1 MTNISIFDFN
11 GKQFRTFNNEGE
23 VFFCLADVCSVLE
36 IPNVSQVK
44 SRLNKGG
51 VITNE
56 VGVETGIKKDGTP
69 AIQMVDMT
77 FIDEPNFY
85 KTVLQSRKPQAEPF
99 TDYVTKEVLS
109 SIRKHGAYMTP
120 ETIEKTLLSPDF
132 IIKLATNLK
141 EEQQKR
147 IEAERQVLKLK
158 PKAELMDKVLDSGE
172 KIDIGQAAKILNLPY
187 GRNRLFKKLREHGV
201 LFKGRN
207 EPKQEYIDKKYF
219 ELKEKWVD
227 RNEHDG
233 FAVIKILVTQK
244 GLEFLNKLLGGDK
257 SQPTMAKIA

>member
-1 MTNISIFDFN
+1 MANVSIFNFN
-11 GKQFRTFNNEGE
+11 GKQFRTFNNNGE
-23 VFFCLADVCSVLE
+23 IFFCLADVCSVLE
-36 IPNVSQVK
+36 LQTNKVK
-44 SRLNKGG
+44 ERLNDKGWNSIPTPTKGG
-51 VITNE
+51 TQ
-56 VGVETGIKKDGTP
+56 
-69 AIQMVDMT
+69 QMI

-99 TDYVTKEVLS
+99 TDYVTSEVLP

-120 ETIEKTLLSPDF
+120 ETIENVINDPDFGIKLLS
-132 IIKLATNLK
+132 TLK
-141 EEQQKR
+141 EERLKR
-147 IEAERQVLKLK
+147 VEAEKQVQKLK

-187 GRNRLFKKLREHGV
+187 GRNSLFKKLRELGI

-207 EPKQEYIDKKYF
+207 EPKQEYIDRKYF

-244 GLEFLNKLLGGDK
+244 GLEFLNGLLNGDR
-257 SQPTMAKIA
+257 SSNNMARIA

>member
-1 MTNISIFDFN
+1 MANVSIFDFN

-23 VFFCLADVCSVLE
+23 VSFCLADVCSVLE
-36 IPNVSQVK
+36 LQTNKVK
-44 SRLNKGG
+44 ERLNK
-51 VITNE
+51 
-56 VGVETGIKKDGTP
+56 DGWNTIP
-69 AIQMVDMT
+69 CTDSIGRIQEMT

-99 TDYVTKEVLS
+99 TDYVTKEVLP

-147 IEAERQVLKLK
+147 MEAEKQVMKLK

-187 GRNRLFKKLREHGV
+187 GRNRLFKKLRELGV

-207 EPKQEYIDKKYF
+207 EPKQEYIDRKYF

-244 GLEFLNKLLGGDK
+244 GLEFLNGLLSGDK
-257 SQPTMAKIA
+257 TSANMAKIA

>member
-1 MTNISIFDFN
+1 MTNLMKFNFN
-11 GKQFRTFNNEGE
+11 GKQFRTFNQNDE
-23 VFFCLADVCSVLE
+23 VYFCLADVCSVLE

-44 SRLNKGG
+44 SRLNHKG
-51 VITNE
+51 VITNDTLTN
-56 VGVETGIKKDGTP
+56 GGIQ
-69 AIQMVDMT
+69 QMI

-99 TDYVTKEVLS
+99 TDYVTSEVLP
-109 SIRKHGAYMTP
+109 SIRKHGGYLTP
-120 ETIEKTLLSPDF
+120 QKIEEVLLNPDT
-132 IIKLATNLK
+132 IIKLATSLK

-147 IEAERQVLKLK
+147 FEAEKQILKLK
-158 PKAELMDKVLDSGE
+158 PKAVLMDKVLDSGE

-187 GRNRLFKKLREHGV
+187 GRNRLFKRLRELGI

-227 RNEHDG
+227 RNEHEG
-233 FAVIKILVTQK
+233 FVCIKVLVTQK
-244 GLEFLNKLLGGDK
+244 GLEFLNDILSGDK
-257 SQPTMAKIA
+257 GHLKMAKIA

>member
-1 MTNISIFDFN
+1 MSNVGVFN
-11 GKQFRTFNNEGE
+11 FNSKQFRTFNNNGE

-36 IPNVSQVK
+36 LQTNKVK
-44 SRLNKGG
+44 ERLN
-51 VITNE
+51 E
-56 VGVETGIKKDGTP
+56 DGWNTIP
-69 AIQMVDMT
+69 CTDSLGRVKDMT
-77 FIDEPNFY
+77 FINEPNFY

-99 TDYVTKEVLS
+99 TDYVTKEVLP

-141 EEQQKR
+141 EEQLKR
-147 IEAERQVLKLK
+147 IEAEKQVLKLK

-187 GRNRLFKKLREHGV
+187 GRNRLFKKLRELGV

-207 EPKQEYIDKKYF
+207 EPKQEYIDKKFF

-244 GLEFLNKLLGGDK
+244 GLEFLNGLLSGDK
-257 SQPTMAKIA
+257 TTPNMAKIA

>member
-1 MTNISIFDFN
+1 MANVGIFNFN
-11 GKQFRTFNNEGE
+11 GKQFRTFNNNGE
-23 VFFCLADVCSVLE
+23 IFFCLADVCSVLE
-36 IPNVSQVK
+36 LQTNKVK
-44 SRLNKGG
+44 ERLNDKGWNS
-51 VITNE
+51 IPTPTN
-56 VGVETGIKKDGTP
+56 GGTQ
-69 AIQMVDMT
+69 QMI

-99 TDYVTKEVLS
+99 TDYVTKEVLP

-120 ETIEKTLLSPDF
+120 ETIENVINDPDFGIKLLS
-132 IIKLATNLK
+132 TLK
-141 EEQQKR
+141 EERLKR
-147 IEAERQVLKLK
+147 IEAEKQVQKLK

-187 GRNRLFKKLREHGV
+187 GRNSLFKKLRELGV

-207 EPKQEYIDKKYF
+207 EPKQEYIDRKYF

-244 GLEFLNKLLGGDK
+244 GLEFLNGLLNGDK
-257 SQPTMAKIA
+257 SSNNMARIA

>member
-1 MTNISIFDFN
+1 MTNIQLFNNPKFGEIRVVEIDGKPFFVANDVASALGYSSPKDAITRHCKGATFHRLTDNQGFIRETKVISQGDIYRLAAKSELPGAEEFESWIFD
-11 GKQFRTFNNEGE
+11 
-23 VFFCLADVCSVLE
+23 E
-36 IPNVSQVK
+36 ILP
-44 SRLNKGG
+44 
-51 VITNE
+51 
-56 VGVETGIKKDGTP
+56 
-69 AIQMVDMT
+69 
-77 FIDEPNFY
+77 
-85 KTVLQSRKPQAEPF
+85 
-99 TDYVTKEVLS
+99 
-109 SIRKHGAYMTP
+109 SINKHGAYMTP

-132 IIKLATNLK
+132 LIKLATTLK

-147 IEAERQVLKLK
+147 IESENQIMKLK
-158 PKAELMDKVLDSGE
+158 PKAELMDKVLDSEE

-219 ELKEKWVD
+219 ELKEKWVE

-244 GLEFLNKLLGGDK
+244 GLEFLNKILSGEK
-257 SQPTMAKIA
+257 TQPTIAKIA